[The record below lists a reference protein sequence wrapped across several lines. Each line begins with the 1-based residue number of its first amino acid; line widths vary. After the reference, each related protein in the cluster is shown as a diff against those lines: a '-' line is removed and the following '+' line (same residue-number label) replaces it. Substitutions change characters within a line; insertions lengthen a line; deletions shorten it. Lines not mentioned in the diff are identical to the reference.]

1 MGFSNKVKVIA
12 LAAGLSMAGVSQAQ
26 SPKPVNIGVM
36 TDMSGLY
43 SQIGGRGSVVA
54 AQMAVDDFGGK
65 IFGRPIKVLSADH
78 LNKPDVAAARAREW
92 VDRDGVVMMT
102 DVLGSAT
109 GLAVQNLLAEKD
121 FVIMNTGTA
130 TSAITNK
137 NCSPYS
143 THWSYDTQ
151 AIAASSATAT
161 LAEQGDSWYF
171 ITADYAFGH
180 MLQADSTKVLLK
192 GGGKVVGT
200 VKHPLNSGDFS
211 SYILQ
216 AQASGAKVIVLANTG
231 GDATNAL
238 RQAKEFGVIDAGQKV
253 VPLLIFDSDI
263 KALGLDAVQGVK
275 YTTGFYWDFDDRTRE
290 WSKRFFA
297 KHNAQASMVQAATY
311 SATLNYL
318 KAAKAVGGF
327 DRDKVMAKLRETPV
341 DDMFARNAT
350 LRDDGLLVHDMY
362 MAQVKRPS
370 ESKSEWD
377 IAKVIKVISGK
388 DAFAPISES
397 ECPYLKN
404 KS

>member
-1 MGFSNKVKVIA
+1 
-12 LAAGLSMAGVSQAQ
+12 
-26 SPKPVNIGVM
+26 
-36 TDMSGLY
+36 
-43 SQIGGRGSVVA
+43 
-54 AQMAVDDFGGK
+54 
-65 IFGRPIKVLSADH
+65 
-78 LNKPDVAAARAREW
+78 
-92 VDRDGVVMMT
+92 
-102 DVLGSAT
+102 
-109 GLAVQNLLAEKD
+109 
-121 FVIMNTGTA
+121 GTA

-290 WSKRFFA
+290 WSKR
-297 KHNAQASMVQAATY
+297 
-311 SATLNYL
+311 
-318 KAAKAVGGF
+318 
-327 DRDKVMAKLRETPV
+327 
-341 DDMFARNAT
+341 
-350 LRDDGLLVHDMY
+350 
-362 MAQVKRPS
+362 
-370 ESKSEWD
+370 
-377 IAKVIKVISGK
+377 
-388 DAFAPISES
+388 
-397 ECPYLKN
+397 
-404 KS
+404 

>member
-1 MGFSNKVKVIA
+1 MWALVGGLLIA
-12 LAAGLSMAGVSQAQ
+12 GSAAAQ

-36 TDMSGLY
+36 SDMSGLY

-54 AQMAVDDFGGK
+54 AQMAVDDFGGE

-78 LNKPDVAAARAREW
+78 LNKPDIAAARAREW

-109 GLAVQNLLAEKD
+109 GIAVQNLLAEKN

-130 TSAITNK
+130 SSAITNK
-137 NCSPYS
+137 ECSPYS

-151 AIAASSATAT
+151 AIAASSAAAT
-161 LAEQGDSWYF
+161 LSEQGDSWFF

-180 MLQADSTKVLLK
+180 MLQADATKVLTK

-216 AQASGAKVIVLANTG
+216 GQASGAKVIVLANTG
-231 GDATNAL
+231 GDATNAI
-238 RQAKEFGVIDAGQKV
+238 RQAKEFGVISSGQKV

-263 KALGLDAVQGVK
+263 KGLGLDVVQGVK
-275 YTTGFYWDFDDRTRE
+275 YTTGFYWDYDDRTRE
-290 WSKRFFA
+290 WSKRFFE
-297 KHNAQASMVQAATY
+297 KHRAQASMVQAATY
-311 SATLNYL
+311 SATLAYL
-318 KAAKAVGGF
+318 QAAKAVGSF
-327 DRDKVMAKLRETPV
+327 DRDKVMAKLRETPI

-350 LRDDGLLVHDMY
+350 LREDGLLVHDMY
-362 MAQVKRPS
+362 MAQVKTPG
-370 ESKSEWD
+370 ESKGEWD
-377 IAKVIKVISGK
+377 IAKVIKVIPGNE
-388 DAFAPISES
+388 AFAPISES
-397 ECPYLKN
+397 QCPYLKRG
-404 KS
+404 

>member
-1 MGFSNKVKVIA
+1 MGLNRRIGMWALVGGLLIA
-12 LAAGLSMAGVSQAQ
+12 GSAAAQ

-36 TDMSGLY
+36 SDMSGLY

-54 AQMAVDDFGGK
+54 AQMAVDDFGGE

-78 LNKPDVAAARAREW
+78 LNKPDIAAARAREW

-109 GLAVQNLLAEKD
+109 GIAVQNLLAEKN

-130 TSAITNK
+130 SSAITNK
-137 NCSPYS
+137 ECSPYS

-151 AIAASSATAT
+151 AIAASSAAAT
-161 LAEQGDSWYF
+161 LSEQGDSWFF

-180 MLQADSTKVLLK
+180 MLQADATKVLTK

-216 AQASGAKVIVLANTG
+216 GQASGAKVIVLANTG
-231 GDATNAL
+231 GDATNAI
-238 RQAKEFGVIDAGQKV
+238 RQAKEFGVISSGQKV

-263 KALGLDAVQGVK
+263 KGLGLDVVQGVK
-275 YTTGFYWDFDDRTRE
+275 YTTGFYWDYDDRTRE
-290 WSKRFFA
+290 WSKRFFE
-297 KHNAQASMVQAATY
+297 KHRAQASMVQAATY
-311 SATLNYL
+311 SATLAYL
-318 KAAKAVGGF
+318 QAAKAVGSF
-327 DRDKVMAKLRETPV
+327 DRDKVMAKLRETPI

-350 LRDDGLLVHDMY
+350 LREDGLLVHDMY
-362 MAQVKRPS
+362 MAQVKTPG
-370 ESKSEWD
+370 ESKGEWD
-377 IAKVIKVISGK
+377 IAKVIKVIPGNE
-388 DAFAPISES
+388 AFAPISES
-397 ECPYLKN
+397 QCPYLKRG
-404 KS
+404 

>member
-1 MGFSNKVKVIA
+1 MGLNRRIGMWALVGGLLIA
-12 LAAGLSMAGVSQAQ
+12 GSAVAQ

-36 TDMSGLY
+36 SDMSGLY

-54 AQMAVDDFGGK
+54 AQMAVDDFGGE

-78 LNKPDVAAARAREW
+78 LNKPDIAAARAREW

-109 GLAVQNLLAEKD
+109 GIAVQNLLAEKN

-130 TSAITNK
+130 SSAITNK
-137 NCSPYS
+137 ECSPYS

-151 AIAASSATAT
+151 AIAASSAAAT
-161 LAEQGDSWYF
+161 LSEQGDSWFF

-180 MLQADSTKVLLK
+180 MLQADATKVLTK

-216 AQASGAKVIVLANTG
+216 GQASGAKVIVLANTG
-231 GDATNAL
+231 GDATNAI
-238 RQAKEFGVIDAGQKV
+238 RQAKEFGVISSGQKV

-263 KALGLDAVQGVK
+263 KGLGLDVVQGVK
-275 YTTGFYWDFDDRTRE
+275 YTTGFYWDYDDRTRE
-290 WSKRFFA
+290 WSKRFFE
-297 KHNAQASMVQAATY
+297 KHRAQASMVQAATY
-311 SATLNYL
+311 SATLAYL
-318 KAAKAVGGF
+318 QAAKAVGSF
-327 DRDKVMAKLRETPV
+327 DRDKVMAKLRETPI

-350 LRDDGLLVHDMY
+350 LREDGLLVHDMY
-362 MAQVKRPS
+362 MAQVKTPG
-370 ESKSEWD
+370 ESKGEWD
-377 IAKVIKVISGK
+377 IAKVIKVIPGNE
-388 DAFAPISES
+388 AFAPISES
-397 ECPYLKN
+397 LCPYLKRG
-404 KS
+404 

>member
-54 AQMAVDDFGGK
+54 AQMAVDDFGGE

-151 AIAASSATAT
+151 AIAASSAAVTTGGRTSGMVTMACASDLPGKLNRARIQAT
-161 LAEQGDSWYF
+161 MKAAGRATMIAIPATRSDRDTICQTLLS
-171 ITADYAFGH
+171 IIFGH
-180 MLQADSTKVLLK
+180 
-192 GGGKVVGT
+192 
-200 VKHPLNSGDFS
+200 H
-211 SYILQ
+211 
-216 AQASGAKVIVLANTG
+216 
-231 GDATNAL
+231 
-238 RQAKEFGVIDAGQKV
+238 
-253 VPLLIFDSDI
+253 
-263 KALGLDAVQGVK
+263 
-275 YTTGFYWDFDDRTRE
+275 
-290 WSKRFFA
+290 
-297 KHNAQASMVQAATY
+297 Y
-311 SATLNYL
+311 SAAS
-318 KAAKAVGGF
+318 AAPTKPLSL
-327 DRDKVMAKLRETPV
+327 M
-341 DDMFARNAT
+341 
-350 LRDDGLLVHDMY
+350 
-362 MAQVKRPS
+362 
-370 ESKSEWD
+370 
-377 IAKVIKVISGK
+377 IA
-388 DAFAPISES
+388 
-397 ECPYLKN
+397 
-404 KS
+404 